1 MTARD
6 DTAALRLRVGPQV
19 WHRICRHL
27 DGIAVGT
34 TVAAL
39 DHAGIFDELA
49 RAAGPLDLDGLA
61 DAHASPRGVF
71 HLAMRLCEEQAWVER
86 QGMAVGGRRSVRL
99 TAAGAAWLPYVGA
112 YAAAGLALDI
122 AHDLFAALVRGD
134 DFDQT
139 RLAPLAA
146 MPSAETPVAERV
158 RDHLW
163 GPLAAAAASGLK
175 RSGERAANRSA
186 RAAAFAVL
194 RHVGWAEPD
203 AAAALNDAGRL
214 ALEWAAQYDHSIS
227 YFPTFAAVPERLF
240 PGGSFGAGAASGF
253 DAHLD
258 RRLDID
264 FSGNVFSHTC
274 RDAFL
279 ALALPI
285 FDMPDL
291 AAQPAAIIDTGAG
304 DGSLLREFFA
314 ALRARTRRGAALQ
327 AYPLQLVGVEPSP
340 VAREAIARALRG
352 IGASPIVIDGDIGDP
367 AGIARRLTP
376 HGVDF
381 AAALHVSKSV
391 IHDRSFAPPEPDAR
405 PPVSDVRWPLSDAVY
420 VAEDDGLIS
429 HAAMQA
435 DLVGHFRKWL
445 PWISRHGM
453 IAIEAHTV
461 PARLIA
467 AHEGSNVMSG
477 LDASH
482 GYSHQYLVERPVYL
496 RAAAEAGLVAAAS
509 RELAAEMLGTP
520 IIAIDQWQPA
530 SPHPRSA

>member
-1 MTARD
+1 MTAPD
-6 DTAALRLRVGPQV
+6 DATALRLRVGPQV
-19 WHRICRHL
+19 WRRMCRHL
-27 DGIAVGT
+27 DGIAIGT

-39 DHAGIFDELA
+39 DQAGIFDELA
-49 RAAGPLDLDGLA
+49 RATGPLEIDALA

-71 HLAMRLCEEQAWVER
+71 HLAMRLCEEQGWVER
-86 QGMAVGGRRSVRL
+86 EGIAAGGRRSVRL
-99 TAAGAAWLPYVGA
+99 TAAGSAWLPTVGA
-112 YAAAGLALDI
+112 YATAAPALDM
-122 AHDLFAALVRGD
+122 AHDLFVALTRGQN
-134 DFDQT
+134 FDPA
-139 RLAPLAA
+139 RIAPVVDSL
-146 MPSAETPVAERV
+146 PVGRPVAERA

-175 RSGERAANRSA
+175 RSDEHRDNASA
-186 RAAAFAVL
+186 RAAAFSVL
-194 RHVGWAEPD
+194 RHVGWAEPHTQP
-203 AAAALNDAGRL
+203 ALSDAGRL

-240 PGGSFGAGAASGF
+240 PGTRPRAGAASGF
-253 DAHLD
+253 DSHLD

-285 FDMPDL
+285 FDASDI
-291 AAQPAAIIDTGAG
+291 ASQPAAIVDTGAG
-304 DGSLLREFFA
+304 DGSLLRELFA
-314 ALRARTRRGAALQ
+314 AVRDRTRRGAAL
-327 AYPLQLVGVEPSP
+327 AAFPLPIVGVEPSP
-340 VAREAIARALRG
+340 VAREVIARSLAKV
-352 IGASPIVIDGDIGDP
+352 GASAIVIDGDIGDP
-367 AGIARRLTP
+367 DGIARRLAP

-381 AAALHVSKSV
+381 AAALQVSKSV
-391 IHDRSFAPPEPDAR
+391 IHDRSFRTPLPGERSPLPDPSWPP
-405 PPVSDVRWPLSDAVY
+405 SDVVY
-420 VAEDDGLIS
+420 IAEDDGLIS

-435 DLVGHFRKWL
+435 DLVDHFRRWL
-445 PWISRHGM
+445 PWMRRHGM

-467 AHEGSNVMSG
+467 AYEGGNVMAG

-520 IIAIDQWQPA
+520 IIAIDHWRPA
-530 SPHPRSA
+530 PPRRRSA